1 MARYT
6 DQERREQVAAVRA
19 YLDADK
25 SHSWIAEKLNISKS
39 TVQDRKRE
47 AALNDDR
54 IDLEQ
59 AVVVRREA
67 GDAARR
73 WLTRIEDAYAEQAV
87 PLLDAFRHSLR
98 GWEFL
103 AKLYGAFAPVRVD
116 LHAQMTGPARIDP
129 AHAWAVAMESANN
142 IEHQLEDLDPD
153 PSDPRYARLLLR
165 RALFR
170 NQARQHWAQMPE
182 PERDAYLVVND
193 VPDWLSD
200 PMESQPAPDGGTE
213 TPEEPVDE
221 SLDARKHRMYGA

>member
-87 PLLDAFRHSLR
+87 PLLEAFRHSLR

-116 LHAQMTGPARIDP
+116 LHAQVSGPVRPDRGLT
-129 AHAWAVAMESANN
+129 WAIGLENVAG
-142 IEHQLEDLDPD
+142 IERRLEELD
-153 PSDPRYARLLLR
+153 PSDPQHARLLLR
-165 RALFR
+165 RALHR
-170 NQARQHWAQMPE
+170 NAARRDWAEMPE
-182 PERDAYLVVND
+182 AEREAYLAVND
-193 VPDWLSD
+193 VPDWMHE
-200 PMESQPAPDGGTE
+200 PMEQEPEPYGGRADVT
-213 TPEEPVDE
+213 EEPADE

>member
-54 IDLEQ
+54 VDLEQ

-87 PLLDAFRHSLR
+87 PLLEAFRHSLR

-116 LHAQMTGPARIDP
+116 LHAQMGGPARIDP
-129 AHAWAVAMESANN
+129 AHAWAVAMEGANN
-142 IEHQLEDLDPD
+142 IEHQLEDLDE
-153 PSDPRYARLLLR
+153 SDPRHARLLLR
-165 RALFR
+165 RALHR
-170 NQARQHWAQMPE
+170 NAARRDWAEMPE
-182 PERDAYLVVND
+182 AERDAYLVVND

-200 PMESQPAPDGGTE
+200 PMEPQPATHGAGTE
-213 TPEEPVDE
+213 VPEEPVDE
-221 SLDARKHRMYGA
+221 SLVARKHRMYGA